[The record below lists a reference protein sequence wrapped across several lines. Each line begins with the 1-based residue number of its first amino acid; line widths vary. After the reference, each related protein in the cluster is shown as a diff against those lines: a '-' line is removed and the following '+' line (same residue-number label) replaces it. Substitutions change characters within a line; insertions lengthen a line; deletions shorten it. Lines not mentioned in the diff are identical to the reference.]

1 MPALGPFVSLP
12 FASHTETGVS
22 IDTEASDGLRATLR
36 SRAQSPPHF
45 ERYLSAGILAPR
57 DNHYHAVITYF
68 SIPCDD

>member
-36 SRAQSPPHF
+36 SRAQSPP
-45 ERYLSAGILAPR
+45 LSAGILAPR